1 MTRRFNYTGRERLT
15 GNEFFAKV
23 QSEDPLVATLTLDL
37 SRTPLAPNAVVYIE
51 AYSGTTS
58 ELFDCGTVADL
69 RVPSEVN
76 LSAIQTGGSV
86 LFRVKVVNPENG
98 LILASGDRLRLVGE
112 GEDPKRR
119 PLLAVRRDDT
129 LGQEIWKIAV
139 SVNEPPVLLLNMKI
153 PDFKTRLVE
162 DPLIGGTILIPALRQ
177 ILSVLLEDL
186 DGGVWQEDWVKFVK
200 SVHPD
205 VDIDE
210 MVDPDDRDR
219 WIDDVIELFAELHG
233 FVRKCVGN
241 AEGAN

>member
-15 GNEFFAKV
+15 SNEFFAKV
-23 QSEDPLVATLTLDL
+23 QSEDPLVATLALDL

-76 LSAIQTGGSV
+76 LSAIQTGGSI
-86 LFRVKVVNPENG
+86 LFRVKVVNPKNG

-119 PLLAVRRDDT
+119 PLLTVRRDDT
-129 LGQEIWKIAV
+129 LGQEVWKIVV
-139 SVNEPPVLLLNMKI
+139 SVNDPPVLLLNMKI
-153 PDFKTRLVE
+153 PDFKTQLVE
-162 DPLIGGTILIPALRQ
+162 DPLIGGAILIPALRK
-177 ILSVLLEDL
+177 ILSVLLDDL
-186 DGGVWQEDWVKFVK
+186 DGGEWQKDWVKFVK

-210 MVDPDDRDR
+210 EVHSDEREV
-219 WIDDVIELFAELHG
+219 WIDGVIELFAELHG
-233 FVRKCVGN
+233 FVTKCISN
-241 AEGAN
+241 TQGAN